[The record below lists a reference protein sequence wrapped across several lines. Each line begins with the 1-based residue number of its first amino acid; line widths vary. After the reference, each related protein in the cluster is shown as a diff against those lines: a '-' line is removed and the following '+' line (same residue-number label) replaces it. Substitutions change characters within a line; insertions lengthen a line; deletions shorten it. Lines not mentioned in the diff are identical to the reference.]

1 MKTNEDI
8 ESYLVKLQW
17 PFDKVREGMWVIHD
31 EEDKVENLVVLH
43 EPPVVIFRVK
53 LMEVPEKNREKL
65 FRRLLQ
71 LNAHELVHGAY
82 GLEEGNIVLIDTLES
97 ENLDFNEFQASVE
110 SLIWEISA
118 HYQELV
124 SYRK

>member
-17 PFDKVREGMWVIHD
+17 PFDKVKEGMWVIHD

-82 GLEEGNIVLIDTLES
+82 GLEDGNIVLIDTLES

>member
-31 EEDKVENLVVLH
+31 EEDKVENLVILH
-43 EPPVVIFRVK
+43 EPPVVIFRLK

-82 GLEEGNIVLIDTLES
+82 GLEDGNIVLIDTLES